1 LTKVAT
7 GLYIS
12 KEENYD
18 EFYFFQY
25 YHKKA
30 IFSYETVLYL
40 LGVTDKIPQVMDVTV
55 NYSYKFNSDK
65 KSFNIRYVKDEILNL
80 GVVEKKQ
87 CLIIL

>member
-1 LTKVAT
+1 VAYCREHKIPTVYLSRLVKQGILTKVAT

-12 KEENYD
+12 KEGNYD

-40 LGVTDKIPQVMDVTV
+40 LGATD
-55 NYSYKFNSDK
+55 
-65 KSFNIRYVKDEILNL
+65 RIL
-80 GVVEKKQ
+80 
-87 CLIIL
+87 